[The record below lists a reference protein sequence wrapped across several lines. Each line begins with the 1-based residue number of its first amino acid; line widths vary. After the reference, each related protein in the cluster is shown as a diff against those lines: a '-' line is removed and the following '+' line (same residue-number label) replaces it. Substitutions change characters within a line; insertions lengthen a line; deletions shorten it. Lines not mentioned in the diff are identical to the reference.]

1 MIKDEVETYLRDN
14 VYLKANA
21 KDTIFTLMND
31 FVLSELD
38 VIFRTELSEYQNTED
53 SDSTLGK
60 ELENFNTKIE
70 HDNLYIDNDEL
81 LMNWFYVIKQS

>member
-14 VYLKANA
+14 VYLESRNA

-60 ELENFNTKIE
+60 ELENFNTKL
-70 HDNLYIDNDEL
+70 NMTTYTLTTMSL
-81 LMNWFYVIKQS
+81 LMNWIFM